1 MNRTQVIPTLV
12 LSLAASVALAAC
24 GSSSSSPSASSTPS
38 SSTQAS
44 TATTATKLPAKL
56 GPSIGAAGSG
66 PVLKTVGPT
75 GEPATD
81 ASSVSVS
88 PSDVAKVQKGHYT
101 VAMAWH
107 ESGTFVQ
114 AVTSGATA
122 EFKKLGIKVVSTT
135 QANFDAATQVNQLQ
149 TLQSE
154 KPSAVLSLPVD
165 PTTETA
171 AYRALSKAGS
181 KLLLLSNVPTGLK
194 YPAEYQGTVTDDL
207 SSMGKQAAELM
218 GKALGGTGSV
228 GFMYYDANYYVT
240 NERDGA
246 FRTWLKKLYP
256 NIHIVAQEGMADPSK
271 ADTIATAM
279 TQANPNINGIYVPF
293 SQPPAEGVISALRGL
308 GTASGVKVITMD
320 LDPSIDADLC
330 KGQYLAG
337 IVADQPYLLGETLAK
352 EAGLALIGKQA
363 PQFSVVKAQVV
374 TKSNIL
380 TAWQQTLNQSAPST
394 VKSACSG

>member
-1 MNRTQVIPTLV
+1 MNRTKVIPTLA

-24 GSSSSSPSASSTPS
+24 GSSSSSSSASGSGA
-38 SSTQAS
+38 QNS
-44 TATTATKLPAKL
+44 TAASSALPVKL
-56 GPSIGAAGSG
+56 GPSIGAAGAG

-75 GEPATD
+75 GEPATE
-81 ASSVSVS
+81 ATSVSIS
-88 PSDVAKVQKGHYT
+88 PSEIAQVQKGHYT
-101 VAMAWH
+101 AAMAWH

-114 AVTSGATA
+114 AVTNGANA

-154 KPSAVLSLPVD
+154 KPSVVLSLPVD

-171 AYRALSKAGS
+171 AYRAVSKAGS
-181 KLLLLSNVPTGLK
+181 KLILLSNVPTGLK
-194 YPAEYQGTVTDDL
+194 YPSEYQGIVTDDL

-218 GKALGGTGSV
+218 GKALGGKGNV
-228 GFMYYDANYYVT
+228 GFIYYDANYYVT

-256 NIHIVAQEGMADPSK
+256 NIHIVAQEGMADTSK

-279 TQANPNINGIYVPF
+279 MQANPDINGVYVPF
-293 SQPPAEGVISALRGL
+293 SEPPAEGVISALRGL

-330 KGQYLAG
+330 EGQYLAG

-352 EAGLALIGKQA
+352 EAGLALIGKKA
-363 PQFSVVKAQVV
+363 PQFSVVKAQAV

-380 TAWQQTLNQSAPST
+380 TAWQQTLDQPAPSN
-394 VKSACSG
+394 VKSACS